1 LKAHAEQQTEKLT
14 YVMRSCEERILTSL
28 EGKLSDVCDQ
38 VVQLAGRVTQLEEE
52 LKKLQALKT
61 NFDKLEAKIEK
72 VHSRGDDIQHL
83 EFEIADMRSLEK
95 QVGELSAKIS
105 AQENADVQCEVR
117 LHGVPYKEVESLK
130 TLFNTLSFSLGIT
143 PAPKLLE
150 IFRVKT
156 RNETSTIVDP
166 IIKLK
171 FEHLRDKISMLRHA
185 AEYRRTHKK
194 PLVLGLLGLNSNAAI
209 YLNEQITKEN

>member
-1 LKAHAEQQTEKLT
+1 
-14 YVMRSCEERILTSL
+14 
-28 EGKLSDVCDQ
+28 
-38 VVQLAGRVTQLEEE
+38 VTQLEEE